1 MMSARKLTALALL
14 GTGLA
19 GCVTGPSGPI
29 TADNNPSLYS
39 VHQPV
44 VERSDFVL
52 DLDASGDTLS
62 AAEQARLIGW
72 FRSIEL
78 RYGDQLFVE
87 EPRDYP
93 SPGARADVARMLAD
107 YGLFLREGAPVVA
120 GSVGPGTVRIIAS
133 RAVASVPGC
142 PDWSANDAQENV
154 NTSSNYGCA
163 VNSNFAAM
171 VANPND
177 LVLGQ
182 QGSGNG
188 SAATANR
195 AVRVYRERQPTG
207 TQPLAAPSTRSGG
220 N

>member
-1 MMSARKLTALALL
+1 MRAPTLTALAVFGL
-14 GTGLA
+14 GISACATN
-19 GCVTGPSGPI
+19 PSGPI
-29 TADNNPSLYS
+29 TAANNPSLYS

-44 VERSDFVL
+44 VERADFVL

-62 AAEQARLIGW
+62 PTEQARLIGW

-87 EPRDYP
+87 EARDYP
-93 SPGARADVARMLAD
+93 SAGARASVANLIGQW
-107 YGLFLREGAPVVA
+107 GLFLRSGAPVV
-120 GSVGPGTVRIIAS
+120 PGTVAPGTIRVIAS
-133 RAVASVPGC
+133 RFTASVPSC
-142 PDWSANDAQENV
+142 PDWSVRDVAPNV
-154 NTSSNYGCA
+154 NTSSNFGCA

-182 QGSGNG
+182 QGSVDG
-188 SAATANR
+188 SAVVANR

-207 TQPLAAPSTRSGG
+207 TTPTLQSPSTRSGG

>member
-1 MMSARKLTALALL
+1 MRARTLTALSLAALAA
-14 GTGLA
+14 A
-19 GCVTGPSGPI
+19 GCTTNPSGPI
-29 TADNNPSLYS
+29 TATNNPSLYS

-44 VERSDFVL
+44 VERADFVL

-62 AAEQARLIGW
+62 VSEQARLLGW

-93 SPGARADVARMLAD
+93 SPGARAGVSELIGN
-107 YGLFLREGAPVVA
+107 YGLLLRDGAPVTTGVVA
-120 GSVGPGTVRIIAS
+120 PGTVRVIAV
-133 RAVASVPGC
+133 RYTASVPSC
-142 PDWSANDAQENV
+142 PDWTVRDVASNV

-163 VNSNFAAM
+163 VNSNLAAM

-182 QGSGNG
+182 QGSTDG
-188 SAATANR
+188 SASVANR

-207 TQPLAAPSTRSGG
+207 TAPLQSPSTRSGG